1 MNGKISQ
8 EEFEVI
14 LNSTHDAMIA
24 VNKLAELTIFN
35 SAAERITGCKA
46 ENVLGKHVTVAIP
59 NSRLP
64 HVLETGI
71 PELNQQQKL
80 GDATIITNR
89 VPVKDHDGRIIGALA
104 VFRDITEM
112 KELAQQITDLR
123 EIRSL
128 LEAIL
133 NSTEDAI
140 SVVDE
145 NGYGILINP
154 AYTRITGLTEE
165 DVLNK
170 PCTVDIA
177 EGESMHMKVLAT
189 RKPVRGVT
197 MKVGPNKKAVIVN
210 VAPIIINNRLKGSVG
225 IIHDVSEIRKLTEE
239 LEHAKSLIRRM
250 TAKYTFDDIIGE
262 SELIR
267 AAIAQA
273 QHAAD
278 TPATVLLR
286 GESGTGKELFA
297 HAMHNASSRSRGPFV
312 RVNCAA
318 IAESLQESE
327 LFGYDEGAFTGALRG
342 GKKGYFEEAS
352 GGTIF
357 LDEIGDVTPAVQAK
371 LLRVL
376 QEKEIVRV
384 GGVKPVPINVRV
396 IAATNANLEQRIK
409 EVTFREDLYYRLNV
423 VPIFVPPL
431 RGRKEDIPLLTAH
444 FRKKLG
450 LEFGRKV
457 ARISQEAAN
466 ILMRYN
472 WPGNVRELENV
483 VGRTIINMNYND
495 EVILPNH
502 VPALESASRQGYNG
516 GRENNDSD
524 SNDLL
529 SEEDEGTLA
538 DILDAVEKKILEK
551 TLIKAKGNKTLAAK
565 MLGIATRSL
574 YYKLEKHG
582 L

>member
-1 MNGKISQ
+1 MKEKISQ
-8 EEFEVI
+8 DEMDVI

-24 VNKLAELTIFN
+24 VNKEAKLTIFN
-35 SAAERITGCKA
+35 TAAERITGFKA
-46 ENVLGKHVTVAIP
+46 VNVLGKHVTFAIP

-64 HVLETGI
+64 AILKTGV
-71 PELNQQQKL
+71 PELNQQQNL
-80 GDATIITNR
+80 GSATIVTNR
-89 VPVKDHDGRIIGALA
+89 VPVRDGQGNIVGAVA
-104 VFRDITEM
+104 VFRDITEIN
-112 KELAQQITDLR
+112 ELTRQVTDLR
-123 EIRSL
+123 EVRSL

-154 AYTRITGLTEE
+154 AYTRITGLTET

-189 RKPVRGVT
+189 KKPVRGVT
-197 MKVGPNKKAVIVN
+197 MKVGPNKKAVVVN
-210 VAPIIINNRLKGSVG
+210 VAPILINSQIKGSVG
-225 IIHDVSEIRKLTEE
+225 VIHDISEIRKLTEE

-250 TAKYTFDDIIGE
+250 TAKYTFNDIMGE
-262 SELIR
+262 SELIK

-297 HAMHNASSRSRGPFV
+297 HAIHNASSRRSGPFV

-327 LFGYDEGAFTGALRG
+327 LFGYEEGAFTGALRG
-342 GKKGYFEEAS
+342 GKKGYFEEAD
-352 GGTIF
+352 GGTVF
-357 LDEIGDVTPAVQAK
+357 LDEIGDVNQGLQAK

-384 GGVKPVPINVRV
+384 GGNKSIPIKVRV

-409 EVTFREDLYYRLNV
+409 EGTFREDLYYRINV
-423 VPIFVPPL
+423 VPIFAPPL
-431 RGRKEDIPLLTAH
+431 RGRKEDIPILTAH
-444 FRKKLG
+444 FRQKLG
-450 LEFGRKV
+450 QEFGRKV
-457 ARISQEAAN
+457 AEISPEVLD
-466 ILMRYN
+466 ILMNYE

-483 VGRTIINMNYND
+483 IGRTIINMNYNE
-495 EVILPNH
+495 EVILPEY
-502 VPALESASRQGYNG
+502 VPSLGNSISRSWQAIGKPTAEMEG
-516 GRENNDSD
+516 DEVGDGT
-524 SNDLL
+524 L
-529 SEEDEGTLA
+529 SE
-538 DILDAVEKKILEK
+538 ILDEVEKKVLQK
-551 TLIKAKGNKTLAAK
+551 TLRQTKGNKTMAAK
-565 MLGIATRSL
+565 VLGIATRSL

-582 L
+582 LI

>member
-1 MNGKISQ
+1 MNNSGTQS
-8 EEFEVI
+8 ELEVI
-14 LNSTHDAMIA
+14 LDFTHDAIIA
-24 VNKLAELTIFN
+24 VNQKGEVTLFN
-35 SAAERITGCKA
+35 PVAERITGYKA
-46 ENVLGKHVTVAIP
+46 ENVLGKPVTAAIP

-64 HVLETGI
+64 QVLKTGQ

-80 GDATIITNR
+80 GDATIVTNR
-89 VPVKDHDGRIIGALA
+89 VPVKDRQGRVVGAVA

-123 EIRSL
+123 EVRSL

-133 NSTEDAI
+133 YSTHDAI

-145 NGYGILINP
+145 KGYGIFINP

-165 DVLNK
+165 EVLNK
-170 PCTVDIA
+170 HCTVDIA
-177 EGESMHMKVLAT
+177 EGESMHMKVLQT
-189 RKPVRGVT
+189 RKPVRGVS
-197 MKVGPNKKAVIVN
+197 MKVGPNKRPVVVN
-210 VAPIIINNRLKGSVG
+210 VDPIIINGELKGSVG
-225 IIHDVSEIRKLTEE
+225 VIYDVSEIRKLTEE
-239 LEHAKSLIRRM
+239 LENVKSLIRRM

-267 AAIAQA
+267 AALAQA
-273 QHAAD
+273 RHAAD

-318 IAESLQESE
+318 IAESLLESE
-327 LFGYDEGAFTGALRG
+327 LFGYEEGAFTGAVRG
-342 GKKGYFEEAS
+342 GKKGYFEEAN

-357 LDEIGDVTPAVQAK
+357 LDEIGDVNLGVQAK

-376 QEKEIVRV
+376 QEKEIIRV
-384 GGVKPVPINVRV
+384 GGTKPVPVDVRV

-409 EVTFREDLYYRLNV
+409 EGSFREDLYYRINV
-423 VPIFVPPL
+423 VPIFIPPL

-444 FRKKLG
+444 FRRKLG
-450 LEFGRKV
+450 QEFGRKIAKIDPEV
-457 ARISQEAAN
+457 LEIF
-466 ILMRYN
+466 MDYD

-483 VGRTIINMNYND
+483 VGRTIINMNYNED
-495 EVILPNH
+495 IILPHH
-502 VPALESASRQGYNG
+502 VPALNRGVQVPGPAAADGLIREQG
-516 GRENNDSD
+516 RPVEPV
-524 SNDLL
+524 
-529 SEEDEGTLA
+529 EGTL
-538 DILDAVEKKILEK
+538 DEILDSVEKQVLLETLRK
-551 TLIKAKGNKTLAAK
+551 TKGNKTAAAK
-565 MLGIATRSL
+565 LLGIATRSL

-582 L
+582 LM

>member
-1 MNGKISQ
+1 MKNTINR
-8 EEFEVI
+8 ELPVI
-14 LNSTHDAMIA
+14 LNFTHDAVVA
-24 VNKLAELTIFN
+24 VNKEGKVTIFN
-35 SAAERITGCKA
+35 AVAERITGYKA
-46 ENVLGKHVTVAIP
+46 EDVLGKPITYAIP

-64 HVLETGI
+64 LVLKTGEAEI
-71 PELNQQQKL
+71 NQQQKL
-80 GDATIITNR
+80 GEATIVTTR
-89 VPVKDHDGRIIGALA
+89 VPVKDHQGKVIGAVA
-104 VFRDITEM
+104 IFRDITEI

-123 EIRSL
+123 EVRSL

-133 NSTEDAI
+133 YSTHDAI

-145 NGYGILINP
+145 NGYGIFVNP

-170 PCTVDIA
+170 HCTVDIA
-177 EGESMHMKVLAT
+177 EGESMHMKVLQT
-189 RKPVRGVT
+189 RRPVRGVS
-197 MKVGPNKKAVIVN
+197 MKVGPNKRPVVVN
-210 VAPIIINNRLKGSVG
+210 VDPIIINGELKGSVG
-225 IIHDVSEIRKLTEE
+225 VIYDVSEIRKLTEE
-239 LEHAKSLIRRM
+239 LENVKSLIRRM

-267 AAIAQA
+267 AALAQA
-273 QHAAD
+273 KHAAD

-318 IAESLQESE
+318 IAESLLESE
-327 LFGYDEGAFTGALRG
+327 LFGYEEGAFTGAVRG
-342 GKKGYFEEAS
+342 GKKGYFEEAN

-357 LDEIGDVTPAVQAK
+357 LDEIGDVNLAVQSK

-384 GGVKPVPINVRV
+384 GGTKPLPINVRV

-409 EVTFREDLYYRLNV
+409 EGRFREDLYYRINV
-423 VPIFVPPL
+423 VPIFIPPL

-444 FRKKLG
+444 FRRKLG
-450 LEFGRKV
+450 QEFGRKIAKIDPQV
-457 ARISQEAAN
+457 LDM
-466 ILMRYN
+466 LMDYD

-483 VGRTIINMNYND
+483 VGRTIINMNYNED
-495 EVILPNH
+495 IILPHH
-502 VPALESASRQGYNG
+502 VPTLDRGPVSQLMAAENFQKDP
-516 GRENNDSD
+516 GRFLDTLD
-524 SNDLL
+524 GPL
-529 SEEDEGTLA
+529 DE
-538 DILDAVEKKILEK
+538 ILDSVEKEVLKQTLKK
-551 TLIKAKGNKTLAAK
+551 TKGNKTAAARL
-565 MLGIATRSL
+565 LGIATRSL

-582 L
+582 LM

>member
-1 MNGKISQ
+1 MKEKISHG
-8 EEFEVI
+8 EFEVI

-24 VNKLAELTIFN
+24 VNTDAELTIFN

-46 ENVLGKHVTVAIP
+46 EDVLGKHVTVAIP

-64 HVLETGI
+64 HVLKTGI

-80 GDATIITNR
+80 GDAAIITNR
-89 VPVKDHDGRIIGALA
+89 VPVKNRQGEIVGALA

-112 KELAQQITDLR
+112 KELARQITDLS
-123 EIRSL
+123 EDRSL

-145 NGYGILINP
+145 KGYGILINP
-154 AYTRITGLTEE
+154 AYTRITGLTEK

-189 RKPVRGVT
+189 SKPVRRVT
-197 MKVGPNKKAVIVN
+197 MKVGPNKRAVVVN
-210 VAPIIINNRLKGSVG
+210 VAPVIMNGELKGSVG
-225 IIHDVSEIRKLTEE
+225 VIHDISEIRKLTEE

-250 TAKYTFDDIIGE
+250 TAKYTFEDIMGE
-262 SELIR
+262 SELIK

-273 QHAAD
+273 RHAAD

-297 HAMHNASSRSRGPFV
+297 HAMHHASSRSGGPFV

-318 IAESLQESE
+318 IAESLLESE
-327 LFGYDEGAFTGALRG
+327 LFGYEEGAFTGAVRG
-342 GKKGYFEEAS
+342 GKKGYFEEAD

-357 LDEIGDVTPAVQAK
+357 LDEIGDVNLAVQAK

-376 QEKEIVRV
+376 QEKEVVRV
-384 GGVKPVPINVRV
+384 GGTKPLAIKVRV

-409 EVTFREDLYYRLNV
+409 EGTFREDLYYRLNV

-431 RGRKEDIPLLTAH
+431 RGRKEDIPILTAH
-444 FRKKLG
+444 FRQKLG

-457 ARISQEAAN
+457 ARIAPEVFD
-466 ILMRYN
+466 IFMDYD

-483 VGRTIINMNYND
+483 VGRTIINMNYN
-495 EVILPNH
+495 EEIILPQY
-502 VPALESASRQGYNG
+502 VPTLSSSSKTQWQGNGDRALEEPA
-516 GRENNDSD
+516 EA
-524 SNDLL
+524 
-529 SEEDEGTLA
+529 DEGTLD
-538 DILDAVEKKILEK
+538 DILASVEKKVLQK
-551 TLIKAKGNKTLAAK
+551 TLRKTKGNKTMAARI
-565 MLGIATRSL
+565 LGIATRSL

-582 L
+582 LT